1 MSCRARCWK
10 KILSLISLTL
20 LVSSRVPT
28 PESKAPRNT
37 KCDWRNELRTLH
49 QKLIRANHVPA
60 YMRPVSK
67 PSSDSLPRRKSRE
80 SHALQTDPATRVGI
94 NSLILEIRRCELT
107 LGVSDVDHS
116 SEKLGGSKQVVVVFF
131 AFDYSRI

>member
-1 MSCRARCWK
+1 MSCRARCWE

-116 SEKLGGSKQVVVVFF
+116 SEKLGGSKQVVVVFCV
-131 AFDYSRI
+131 